1 LERSGK
7 HQANPPEITEMNPKT
22 PNWQPITALSMIAS
36 LIDGLVTDTGEQ
48 WETLQ
53 PARAKPHVLN
63 AALVNR
69 IQRLYA
75 EQLDTSVVFKEQL
88 ARWRQGPLS
97 HAQSEE
103 VTRLEGQVEK
113 LRATLI
119 NILDL
124 ADEVK
129 DHTID
134 KLLEKDDVELGLEFL
149 LGERRL

>member
-1 LERSGK
+1 
-7 HQANPPEITEMNPKT
+7 
-22 PNWQPITALSMIAS
+22 
-36 LIDGLVTDTGEQ
+36 
-48 WETLQ
+48 
-53 PARAKPHVLN
+53 
-63 AALVNR
+63 
-69 IQRLYA
+69 
-75 EQLDTSVVFKEQL
+75 
-88 ARWRQGPLS
+88 
-97 HAQSEE
+97 
-103 VTRLEGQVEK
+103 LEGQVEK